1 MNRILLLILG
11 VISTANAQVG
21 IGTTNPQQELH
32 VSGTDA
38 TIRVDGLNAANN
50 VHNDGTKDAVVYA
63 NGDGD
68 LILKS
73 PVPESVVDLQGGA
86 IIPNQVRIFTNN
98 GSNSSV
104 SLASGSFN
112 LDEDSWVIS
121 SYEVVVSDITL
132 DNVYPITDGFPRLI
146 ILYVYI
152 DGNLV
157 SRSSHTYTS
166 SNYSP
171 NGNLVIGRVL
181 LKGTFFEQLSSGNHT
196 YELVGAVYG
205 GSYRTSARFGGFND
219 LDRLQILRF

>member
-86 IIPNQVRIFTNN
+86 IIPNSVRIFTND
-98 GSNSSV
+98 GSPSQT
-104 SLASGSFN
+104 SLASGNFTLS
-112 LDEDSWVIS
+112 EDSWVIA
-121 SYEVVVSDITL
+121 SYEVVATDISL
-132 DNVYPITDGFPRLI
+132 DNIYPITDGEPRLVA
-146 ILYVYI
+146 LFVYL
-152 DGNLV
+152 DGALV

-166 SNYSP
+166 SSYP
-171 NGNLVIGRVL
+171 QNGNAVAGHIL

-196 YELVGAVYG
+196 YEIVGAVYG
-205 GSYRTSARFGGFND
+205 SANRVSARFGGFND